1 MTPPEASLGDNMTK
15 TPSRS
20 APLRRH
26 LMGAVAVGAILTA
39 APALAQVQPFQV
51 TAQPAASGIA
61 EFARQAGV
69 QILVGADQV
78 REKHTRGVQGDLPV
92 RQALDSL
99 LAGTGLVVVADDGRT
114 ITLAPAQAPLIR
126 AAWRT
131 QAEPLTLA
139 QASPPPVAAAPA
151 PAQVEVGEVVVTGSR
166 LQVSGFQAPTPVTTV
181 GATEIQQRASGSVFE
196 IVRDIPSFR
205 GSSGPSVNSTGAQ
218 NASKANLDLRGLGA
232 QRTLVMMNGRRHVP
246 DGQTGLFDTN
256 LIPTSLIERVEIVTG
271 GASAAYGSDA
281 VAGVVNFI
289 LRNRMEGLDV
299 NLQYGVSQEGDNV
312 EVTGSTAWGRAF
324 ADGRGHFIIG
334 GDFTLNNGTGL
345 MDSRDWGAKYPGVM
359 SLPTNRPAGLP
370 ATIIS
375 NQVFTS
381 AYNSNGLITSGP
393 LRGTA
398 WNADG
403 GIFQYQYGSII
414 GNTEMIG
421 GTVDSWENPDQ
432 RLRPAYD
439 RSAALA
445 RVEYEITPDINAFA
459 QLHYGNLLTYGQS
472 FGARIPNFNNYPV
485 LISNPFLPASVVT
498 AMQAAGVDRFN
509 YSATRRDDVGS
520 IRSRNRTESLQA
532 DFGVDGTVFG
542 DWSWDIGLGLGRA
555 TFNPNLSGTPRTAD
569 FYQSAY
575 VVTGPDGKPA
585 CGPVATNPF
594 FNAQRP
600 DERAKWIA
608 NLSPGCVPYNIFG
621 ANIEQNKAALAYFNS
636 ASQQKNDLRQYT
648 VQANLAGEL
657 FDLPAGPVAIAT
669 GVEWRRD
676 TADVNGCPDCKR
688 GALMNQNYP
697 TYTGAIEVK
706 EAYLEGGV
714 PLLRDLPF
722 AQALDLNG
730 AVRRTHYS
738 TSGAVTTWKVG
749 ATWEPVDALRLRFTR
764 SRDIRAPNINE
775 LFNPGSEGNPNVV
788 NRVTGRSGFTKSNT
802 VGNNEL
808 QPETADTTTVGVVFQ
823 PTWAWASGF
832 RASVDYYD
840 IEIRDVIAT
849 LGVQEILDRLLVNG
863 EQSFARFVQLDP
875 SSPVGVSRVDVP
887 QLNLNAFRTNGV
899 DIEAVYRVP
908 LEGFDLPG
916 GLTLRALGTWVDD
929 LRTIAGTRDTDNA
942 GATVPTWSW
951 NGQATYEIGRLTANL
966 MVRYTSSIKYS
977 VNLVGPEDPTYNPAA
992 SNSVNKN
999 VWPEA
1004 VYWNTSLRYQVV
1016 DRPNRQIQAFL
1027 NIDNLF
1033 DKDPPIVAIS
1043 INGSPYDLVGRAFK
1057 AGVRMSF

>member
-1 MTPPEASLGDNMTK
+1 MGDSMSTSSK
-15 TPSRS
+15 I
-20 APLRRH
+20 
-26 LMGAVAVGAILTA
+26 MGAWRRRLFGAAAVGAMMTA
-39 APALAQVQPFQV
+39 APVWAQVQPFQV
-51 TAQPAASGIA
+51 AAQPASSGIA

-69 QILVGADQV
+69 QILVAADEV
-78 REKHTRGVQGDLPV
+78 RNKQTRTVQGDLPV
-92 RQALDSL
+92 RQALEGL
-99 LAGTGLVVVADDGRT
+99 LAGTNLVVVSDDGRT
-114 ITLAPAQAPLIR
+114 ITLGPAPTSLIR
-126 AAWRT
+126 TAW
-131 QAEPLTLA
+131 QG
-139 QASPPPVAAAPA
+139 AAAPMPTTA
-151 PAQVEVGEVVVTGSR
+151 PAAPLEATPASEIEVGEVVVTGSR

-181 GATEIQQRASGSVFE
+181 GAAEIEQRASASVFE

-218 NASKANLDLRGLGA
+218 NASKANLDLRGLGS

-289 LRNRMEGLDV
+289 LRNRMEGLDI
-299 NLQYGVSQEGDNV
+299 NLHYGVSQQGDNV
-312 EVTGSTAWGRAF
+312 EVNGATAYGTSF

-334 GDFTLNNGTGL
+334 GDFTLNNGSGL
-345 MDSRDWGAKYPGVM
+345 MDSREWGESYPGVM
-359 SLPTNRPAGLP
+359 SLPANRPAGLP

-375 NQVFTS
+375 NNVFTS
-381 AYNSNGLITSGP
+381 AYNSNGLVPSGP

-403 GIFQYQYGSII
+403 GVFQYQYGSII
-414 GNTEMIG
+414 GTTEMIG
-421 GTVDSWENPDQ
+421 GTIDSWENPDQ

-445 RVEYEITPDINAFA
+445 RVEYELTPEIDAFA

-472 FGARIPNFNNYPV
+472 FGARIPNYNNYPV
-485 LISNPFLPASVVT
+485 LISNPFLPASVVA
-498 AMQAAGVDRFN
+498 AMRTAGVDRIP

-532 DFGVDGTVFG
+532 DFGLDGEIFG
-542 DWSWDIGLGLGRA
+542 DWSWDVGLGLGRA

-569 FYQSAY
+569 FFAAAY

-585 CGPVATNPF
+585 CGPVATNPHYL
-594 FNAQRP
+594 AQRP

-621 ANIEQNKAALAYFNS
+621 ANVEQNKAALAYFNS
-636 ASQQKNDLRQYT
+636 ASQQSNDLRQYT
-648 VQANLAGEL
+648 VQANLTGDILE
-657 FDLPAGPVAIAT
+657 LPAGPVAIAT
-669 GVEWRRD
+669 GFEWRKD

-697 TYTGAIEVK
+697 TYTGEIEVK

-714 PLLRDLPF
+714 PLLRDLPL
-722 AQALDLNG
+722 AQSLDLNG
-730 AVRRTHYS
+730 AIRRTNYS
-738 TSGAVTTWKVG
+738 TSGSVTTWKVG

-802 VGNNEL
+802 VGNNQL
-808 QPETADTTTVGVVFQ
+808 VPETADTTTVGLVFQ
-823 PTWAWASGF
+823 PTWGWTTGF

-849 LGVQEILDRLLVNG
+849 LGVQEILDRLLVG
-863 EQSFARFVQLDP
+863 GDQSFARFVELDP
-875 SSPVGVSRVDVP
+875 SSPIGVARVNVP
-887 QLNLNAFRTNGV
+887 QLNLNALKTNGV
-899 DIEAVYRVP
+899 DIEMAYRAPLDTFNVP
-908 LEGFDLPG
+908 GD
-916 GLTLRALGTWVDD
+916 LTLRALGTWVDD
-929 LRTIAGTRDTDNA
+929 LRTIAGVRDTDNA

-951 NGQATYEIGRLTANL
+951 NGQATYNLGRVTANL
-966 MVRYTSSIKYS
+966 MVRYTSPIKYN
-977 VNLVGPEDPTYNPAA
+977 VNLVGPEDPNYNPAA

-1016 DRPNRQIQAFL
+1016 DQPGRQIQAYL

-1043 INGSPYDLVGRAFK
+1043 LGGSPYDLVGRAFK
-1057 AGVRMSF
+1057 AGVRMTF